1 MEFTLVDVTKTRRR
15 IEEAL
20 RKDTADTSIVEL
32 AEKLGIEAAYIPQQ
46 PEDYHDELGRPNFGP
61 KQVRHASDLKIGQM
75 YWLIHFD
82 KRGRMDNGR
91 KVRLIKLYCEPTT
104 TYLGDREEEAIEW
117 YMEYIVVGNSSTNG
131 NGMSGAI
138 RLACVNIHPY
148 KDSFPR
154 HNNWNAQA
162 YLVFTEEQLCSCNLP
177 HSGTQQK

>member
-32 AEKLGIEAAYIPQQ
+32 AEKLGIEVAYLPQQ
-46 PEDYHDELGRPNFGP
+46 PEDYHDELGRQNFGP

-75 YWLIHFD
+75 YWLIHLD

-117 YMEYIVVGNSSTNG
+117 YMEYIVVDNSSTND
-131 NGMSGAI
+131 NGMSGAV
-138 RLACVNIHPY
+138 RLADVNIHPY
-148 KDSFPR
+148 KDSFSRP
-154 HNNWNAQA
+154 NNWIAQA
-162 YLVFTEEQLCSCNLP
+162 YLEFTEEQLCSCNVP
-177 HSGTQQK
+177 HSSTQQK